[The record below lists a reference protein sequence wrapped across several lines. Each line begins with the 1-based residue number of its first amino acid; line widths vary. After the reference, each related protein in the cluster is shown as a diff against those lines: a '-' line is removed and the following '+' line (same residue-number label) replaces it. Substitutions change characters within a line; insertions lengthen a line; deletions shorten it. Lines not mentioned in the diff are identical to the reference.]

1 MASTVWTVMEAL
13 TWTAGALKA
22 RGMESARLEAELLLS
37 HVTGLSRVELYT
49 HHDRPLSM
57 EERASYRDLVRRR
70 MDGEPSQYL
79 TGTQEFWSLSFQVA
93 PGVLIPRG
101 DTEVLVEEALAY
113 LRDLDREDPLIVDV
127 GTGSGAI
134 ALALAAEL
142 PNARVVAC
150 DVCPKALEIART
162 NSALHGSSVKFVQG
176 DLRQVLEK
184 LSTPP
189 DVIVSNPPYIPSERI
204 EGLMVEVREH
214 EPRLALDGGA
224 DGLDVIRPLIL
235 LATQAL
241 GSGGGLFVEIADR
254 AQADQVLALLE
265 EADGWT
271 GGRVRDDYG
280 SLARV
285 VCAARA
291 A

>member
-1 MASTVWTVMEAL
+1 MEAL

-150 DVCPKALEIART
+150 DVCPKALEIARA

-214 EPRLALDGGA
+214 EPRVALDGGA